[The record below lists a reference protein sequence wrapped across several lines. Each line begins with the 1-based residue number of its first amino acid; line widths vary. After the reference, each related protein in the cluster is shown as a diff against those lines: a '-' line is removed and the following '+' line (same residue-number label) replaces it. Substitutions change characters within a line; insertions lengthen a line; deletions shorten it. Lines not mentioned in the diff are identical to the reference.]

1 MMGTIL
7 RVNLNTGVI
16 WTESADRYRDWIG
29 GIGVAS
35 RILYDEVKPWV
46 MPYDPANR
54 LIICTGGLSGTV
66 CPGSGRIAAVTKSPV
81 TMGIASGNSGGAFAP
96 NMRFAGFEYI
106 VIEGRSLTPVYLF
119 LKDGEAKLRPADDL
133 RGLPV
138 KDTVDKLEA
147 ELGTGIST
155 MCIGPAAERMVR
167 FGCVTVDR
175 YRVIGKCGFGAVM
188 GSKNLKAV
196 VADGSRGSVTPFDA
210 MGLKRK
216 VDDLYER
223 IDGNA
228 SYKGLMD
235 YGTLCHIPGKY
246 KVGGFNY
253 RHNQDLNI
261 PKEMANAYMPEY
273 LADKYRIRQTSC
285 AGCFVGCQNG
295 HRIPDGPYA
304 GVEMEGTP
312 FNSVINFGTKL
323 DIADYGF
330 CIEATWLC
338 NNLGMDM
345 DSVGEI
351 LGWVMECYENGIMTE
366 EDLDGLKPCFGDK
379 EAAHELILKI
389 ANRDGVG
396 DILSEGVARAM
407 THFSNKAAYYAIHQ
421 KGNDLYEIIRPLI
434 GYGLGAV
441 TSTRGGS
448 HVLGSPVCESSVFNE
463 EERKIAIRKF
473 GVTTF
478 NDALAYDGK
487 PEIVTYYETI
497 ARACSSMGLCIFVS
511 DWQQIH
517 MLDHQDLADL
527 LRYST
532 GIDISADDL
541 KDRMMALLNLEKV
554 FNYCHAGFTRS
565 DDQPRERLFRE
576 AAKTGP
582 VKGAILDHKKWD
594 QMLDHYYGI
603 HGWDIETGIPTA
615 ETLHKYGLD
624 DLIFDLQKPA
634 QAPGHSY
641 YGYEP
646 VPEDVAAAEKG

>member
-7 RVNLNTGVI
+7 RVNLNTGKLT
-16 WTESADRYRDWIG
+16 TESAEPYKEWIG
-29 GIGVAS
+29 GIGVAEK
-35 RILYDEVKPWV
+35 ILYDEVKPWV
-46 MPYDPANR
+46 TPYDPANR
-54 LIICTGGLSGTV
+54 FIVCTGGLTGTI
-66 CPGSGRIAAVTKSPV
+66 CPGAGRIAAVTKSPV
-81 TMGIASGNSGGAFAP
+81 TTGIASGNSGGAFAP
-96 NMRFAGFEYI
+96 SMRYAGYEYI
-106 VIEGRSLTPVYLF
+106 VFEGRALTPVYLY
-119 LKDGEAKLRPADDL
+119 LAQGKAELRDASEL

-138 KDTVDKLEA
+138 KETVDKLE
-147 ELGTGIST
+147 EKHGTTIST

-167 FGCVTVDR
+167 YGCVTVDR

-188 GSKNLKAV
+188 GSKNLKAI
-196 VADGSRGSVTPFDA
+196 VADGSHGSVTPYDA
-210 MGLKRK
+210 IALKEK
-216 VDDLYER
+216 VDDLYAR

-253 RHNQDLNI
+253 RHHQDLNI
-261 PKEMANAYMPEY
+261 PKEMAEAYMPDT
-273 LADKYRIRQTSC
+273 LVNKYRIRQTSC

-312 FNSVINFGTKL
+312 FNSVLNFGTKL
-323 DIADYGF
+323 DITDYGF

-345 DSVGEI
+345 DSVAEI
-351 LGWVMECYENGIMTE
+351 LGWIMECYEKGIMTSE
-366 EDLDGLKPCFGDK
+366 ELDGLKPQFGDA
-379 EAAHELILKI
+379 EAAHELIVKI
-389 ANRDGVG
+389 ASRDGIG
-396 DILSEGVARAM
+396 DILAEGVARAI
-407 THFSNKAAYYAIHQ
+407 THFSNRSGYYAIHQ

-487 PEIVTYYETI
+487 PEIVTYYESI
-497 ARACSSMGLCIFVS
+497 ARACSSMGLCIFAT

-517 MLDHQDLADL
+517 MIDHEDLAEL
-527 LRYST
+527 LKYST
-532 GIDISADDL
+532 GMEITAEKL
-541 KDRMMALLNLEKV
+541 RERMMALLDLEKV
-554 FNYCHAGFTRS
+554 FNYCHAGFDRK
-565 DDQPRERLFRE
+565 DDQPRERLFAE
-576 AAKTGP
+576 AAKSGP
-582 VKGAILDHKKWD
+582 VKGAVLDHEKWD
-594 QMLDHYYGI
+594 KMLDHYYEI
-603 HGWDIETGIPTA
+603 HGWDIATGIPTE
-615 ETLHKYGLD
+615 ETLRKHGLE
-624 DLIFDLQKPA
+624 DLIPDLYQPA
-634 QAPGHSY
+634 QAPGHAFYS
-641 YGYEP
+641 YEP
-646 VPEDVAAAEKG
+646 VPDDVK